1 MRKLTALWSFTL
13 LVSLVVWT
21 PAAQAAAKPQH
32 VLRGA
37 FAYQWNAPPQAA
49 QAKKPEWKSTEEA
62 QAYYAMANEKDLN
75 KKASLGEA
83 FLQKY
88 ANSDFRGNVY
98 LVMMQTYIQL
108 GDTTKATDAGKK
120 LLELDPEN
128 LDALRYLS
136 FVFP

>member
-32 VLRGA
+32 VQRGA

-49 QAKKPEWKSTEEA
+49 TAKNWKSRDEYEA
-62 QAYYAMANEKDLN
+62 FNAMATEKDAN
-75 KKASLGEA
+75 KRISLAEA

-88 ANSDFRGNVY
+88 SNSDFKDGAYV
-98 LVMMQTYIQL
+98 VEMQTYQQL
-108 GDTTKATDAGKK
+108 NQAEGRRG
-120 LLELDPEN
+120 
-128 LDALRYLS
+128 RS
-136 FVFP
+136 